1 MKTQGTILVVEDNQ
15 FLNKAS
21 CRILKMNQYDV
32 ISAPDLQTAR
42 EMLEIYDPN
51 VILLDVMLPDGNGFD
66 FCQEIQKTFSGH
78 VIFLTALASHEHI
91 AKGYMSGGD
100 NYITKPF
107 MPDELLVK
115 VGAAIRRQQ
124 KNFEMSTIKKGPIT
138 LNLTESTAYIHGKD
152 LNLTSKE
159 FNLLLYLVQADGVIS
174 TTSLYR
180 KVWKQQLGEDT
191 AAVKT
196 MISRLRG
203 KLASSG
209 YTISAKRGKGYQL
222 EHH

>member
-1 MKTQGTILVVEDNQ
+1 MKTLGTILVVEDNQ

-21 CRILKMNQYDV
+21 CRILKMNHYDV
-32 ISAPDLQTAR
+32 ISASDLKTAR
-42 EMLEIYDPN
+42 EMLELYDPN

-66 FCQEIQKTFSGH
+66 FCEEIHPTFGGH
-78 VIFLTALASHEHI
+78 VIFLTALASHENV
-91 AKGYMSGGD
+91 ARGYTSGGD

-115 VGAAIRRQQ
+115 VEAAIRRQQ
-124 KNFEMSTIKKGPIT
+124 KNIELSTIKKGPIT
-138 LNLTESTAYIHGKD
+138 LNLSEATAYINGKD

-159 FNLLLYLVQADGVIS
+159 FNLLLYLVQAEGVIS

-196 MISRLRG
+196 MISRLRS
-203 KLASSG
+203 KLVSSG

-222 EHH
+222 EHN